1 MSDWRPSPRAQ
12 SLLLSPSESYVESS
26 GQKWPAIGTG
36 IIPIVGTARSAKTTL
51 ALVLMEWVV
60 DNTDRPLAFVGMPP
74 SYLEALPKRMRDRAT
89 NPTINQIAELR
100 DAVVLLDDTA
110 VILNAR
116 DSSNKR
122 NRTLNRMAGVISHLG
137 LTLILTS
144 QSMAGVDIGL
154 VRFTELAPLVKRID
168 PMALKVE
175 RDAWHEPLD
184 LAQYSLRTVDYDR
197 AFYYSIGDEMLCKSP
212 YPAWVKDDR
221 LSRPYRYLS
230 QKQIDTLVGG
240 RNPARWCDDE
250 EE

>member
-1 MSDWRPSPRAQ
+1 MSDWRPAPRAQ
-12 SLLLSPSESYVESS
+12 SLLLNPSDSYIEETGSE
-26 GQKWPAIGTG
+26 WPAIGTG

-51 ALVLMEWVV
+51 ALALMEWVT

-74 SYLEALPKRMRDRAT
+74 SYLDALPQKMKARAST
-89 NPTINQIAELR
+89 PSINQLAELR

-122 NRTLNRMAGVISHLG
+122 NRVLNRLAGVISHLG

-175 RDAWHEPLD
+175 RDAWHEPLEQ
-184 LAQYSLRTVDYDR
+184 AQYSLRTIDYDR
-197 AFYYSIGDEMLCKSP
+197 AYYYSIGDEMLCKSP
-212 YPAWVKDDR
+212 YPKWVRDDC

-230 QKQIDTLVGG
+230 QKDINSLVSG
-240 RNPARWCDDE
+240 RNPARWCEDE